1 MTKIIE
7 INNFSDDNLFENLT
21 INIEKNTITTISGG
35 NSCGKTTLMR
45 ILSREI
51 ITENNILLN
60 NKSIN
65 DYTISEYTSLVQT
78 VIPSEIVFEE
88 NTLEKELKN
97 INLVKGL
104 RIKSILNKNIKDL
117 TIKEKVLAQ
126 LAIALDSKPEILLLD
141 NVFIYFN
148 DKEREEIFIFLRSF
162 QKKYN
167 LTVVLTT
174 IDLRDSLYTDYL
186 YIIGNKKVI
195 LKGEPLKVLEKDNI
209 LNKVGL
215 NIPFMAD
222 LSVKLE
228 DYDLLDSVVLDKDRM
243 VDILW
248 K

>member
-1 MTKIIE
+1 MSKVIE
-7 INNFSDDNLFENLT
+7 INNFSDDKLFENLT
-21 INIEKNTITTISGG
+21 INIEKNKITTISGS

-45 ILSREI
+45 ILNREI
-51 ITENNILLN
+51 ITENDIQLN

-65 DYTISEYTSLVQT
+65 DYTISEYTNLVQA
-78 VIPSEIVFEE
+78 VIPLEIVFKE
-88 NTLEKELKN
+88 NTLEKELNN

-104 RIKSILNKNIKDL
+104 RIKSILNKDISTL

-126 LAIALDSKPEILLLD
+126 IAIAIDNKPEVVLLD

-148 DKEREEIFIFLRSF
+148 DKEKEEIFTYLRNY
-162 QKKYN
+162 QKKNN
-167 LTVVLTT
+167 LTVVITT
-174 IDLRDSLYTDYL
+174 IDLKDSLYTDYL
-186 YIIGNKKVI
+186 YVIGNKKI
-195 LKGEPLKVLEKDNI
+195 ALKGEPIKVLEKDNI

-222 LSVKLE
+222 LSVKLK
-228 DYDLLDSVVLDKDRM
+228 DYDLLDSIILEKDRM

>member
-7 INNFSDDNLFENLT
+7 INSFSDDKLFENLD
-21 INIEKNTITTISGG
+21 ISVEKNTITTISGS

-45 ILSREI
+45 ILNREV
-51 ITENNILLN
+51 ITDNTILLN

-65 DYTISEYTSLVQT
+65 DYTIREYISLVQT
-78 VIPSEIVFEE
+78 VIPLEIVFKEK
-88 NTLEKELKN
+88 TLEKELN
-97 INLVKGL
+97 NLDLVKGL
-104 RIKSILNKNIKDL
+104 RIKSILNKDISTL

-126 LAIALDSKPEILLLD
+126 IAIALDSKPQVLLLD
-141 NVFIYFN
+141 NVFIYFS
-148 DKEREEIFIFLRSF
+148 DKEREEIFTFLRKY
-162 QKKYN
+162 QKKNN

-186 YIIGNKKVI
+186 YIIGNKKIV
-195 LKGEPLKVLEKDNI
+195 LEGKPLEVLEKDNI

-222 LSVKLE
+222 LSVKLK
-228 DYDLLDSVVLDKDRM
+228 DYDLLDSIVLEKDRM

>member
-1 MTKIIE
+1 MSKVIE
-7 INNFSDDNLFENLT
+7 INNFSDDKLFENLT
-21 INIEKNTITTISGG
+21 INIEKNKITTISGS

-45 ILSREI
+45 ILNREI
-51 ITENNILLN
+51 ITENDIQLN

-65 DYTISEYTSLVQT
+65 DYTISEYTNLVQA
-78 VIPSEIVFEE
+78 VIPLEIVFKE
-88 NTLEKELKN
+88 NTLEKELNN

-104 RIKSILNKNIKDL
+104 RIKSILNKDISTL

-126 LAIALDSKPEILLLD
+126 IAIAIDNKPEVVLLD

-148 DKEREEIFIFLRSF
+148 DKEKEEIFTFLRNY
-162 QKKYN
+162 QKKNN

-174 IDLRDSLYTDYL
+174 IDLKDSLYTDYL
-186 YIIGNKKVI
+186 YVIGNKKIV
-195 LKGEPLKVLEKDNI
+195 LKGEPIKVLEKDNI

-222 LSVKLE
+222 LSVKLK
-228 DYDLLDSVVLDKDRM
+228 DYDLLDSIILEKDRM

>member
-21 INIEKNTITTISGG
+21 INVEKNTITTISGA
-35 NSCGKTTLMR
+35 NSCGKTTLIR
-45 ILSREI
+45 ILNREV
-51 ITENNILLN
+51 ITKSNILLN
-60 NKSIN
+60 NININ
-65 DYTISEYTSLVQT
+65 DYTVSEYTNLVQA
-78 VIPSEIVFEE
+78 VIPSEIIFNE
-88 NTLEKELKN
+88 NTLEKELNN

-126 LAIALDSKPEILLLD
+126 IAIALDTKPQVLLLD
-141 NVFIYFN
+141 NIFIYFN
-148 DKEREEIFIFLRSF
+148 DKEREEIFTFLRNF

-186 YIIGNKKVI
+186 YIIGNKKII
-195 LKGEPLKVLEKDNI
+195 LKGEPIKVLEKDNI

-222 LSVKLE
+222 LSVKLK
-228 DYDLLDSVVLDKDRM
+228 DYDLLDSIILEKDRM

>member
-7 INNFSDDNLFENLT
+7 INNFSDDKLFENLN
-21 INIEKNTITTISGG
+21 INVEKNTITTISGG

-65 DYTISEYTSLVQT
+65 DYTISEYTNLIQT
-78 VIPSEIVFEE
+78 VIPNEIIFAE

-126 LAIALDSKPEILLLD
+126 LAIALDSKPQVLLLD

-148 DKEREEIFIFLRSF
+148 DKEREEIFTFLRNY

-195 LKGEPLKVLEKDNI
+195 LKGVPLKVLEKDNI

-222 LSVKLE
+222 LSVKLK
-228 DYDLLDSVVLDKDRM
+228 DYDLLDSIILEKDRM

>member
-7 INNFSDDNLFENLT
+7 INSFSDDKLFENL
-21 INIEKNTITTISGG
+21 NISVEKNTITTISGS

-45 ILSREI
+45 ILNREV
-51 ITENNILLN
+51 ITDNNILLN

-65 DYTISEYTSLVQT
+65 DYTIREYISLVQT
-78 VIPSEIVFEE
+78 VIPLEIVFKEK
-88 NTLEKELKN
+88 TLEKELNNKD
-97 INLVKGL
+97 LVKGL
-104 RIKSILNKNIKDL
+104 RIKSILNKDISTL

-126 LAIALDSKPEILLLD
+126 LAIALDNKPEVLLLD
-141 NVFIYFN
+141 NVFIYFSN
-148 DKEREEIFIFLRSF
+148 KECEEIFTFLRNY
-162 QKKYN
+162 QKKNN

-186 YIIGNKKVI
+186 YIIGNKKIV
-195 LKGEPLKVLEKDNI
+195 LEGKPLEVLEKDNI

-222 LSVKLE
+222 LSVKLK
-228 DYDLLDSVVLDKDRM
+228 DYDLLDSIILDKDRM

>member
-7 INNFSDDNLFENLT
+7 INSFSDDKLFKNLT
-21 INIEKNTITTISGG
+21 INVEKNTITTISGS

-45 ILSREI
+45 ILNREV
-51 ITENNILLN
+51 ITDNTILLN
-60 NKSIN
+60 NININ
-65 DYTISEYTSLVQT
+65 DYTIKDYTNLIQA
-78 VIPSEIVFEE
+78 VIPLEIVFNEK
-88 NTLEKELKN
+88 TLEKELNN
-97 INLVKGL
+97 IDLVKGL

-126 LAIALDSKPEILLLD
+126 LAIAIDNKPEVLLLD
-141 NVFIYFN
+141 NIFIYFN
-148 DKEREEIFIFLRSF
+148 DKEKEEIFNFLRKY

-167 LTVVLTT
+167 LTVLLTT
-174 IDLRDSLYTDYL
+174 IDLKDSLYTDYL
-186 YIIGNKKVI
+186 YIIGNKKII
-195 LKGEPLKVLEKDNI
+195 LEGKPLEVLEKDNI

-222 LSVKLE
+222 LSVKLK
-228 DYDLLDSVVLDKDRM
+228 DYDLIDSIILEKDRM

>member
-21 INIEKNTITTISGG
+21 INVEKNTITTISGA
-35 NSCGKTTLMR
+35 NSCGKTTLIR
-45 ILSREI
+45 ILNREV
-51 ITENNILLN
+51 ITKSNILLN
-60 NKSIN
+60 NININ
-65 DYTISEYTSLVQT
+65 DYTVSEYTNLVQA
-78 VIPSEIVFEE
+78 VIPSEIIFNE
-88 NTLEKELKN
+88 NTLEKELNN

-126 LAIALDSKPEILLLD
+126 IAIALDTKPQVLLLD
-141 NVFIYFN
+141 NIFIYFN
-148 DKEREEIFIFLRSF
+148 DKEREEIFTFLRNF

-174 IDLRDSLYTDYL
+174 IDLKDSLYTDYL
-186 YIIGNKKVI
+186 YIIGNKKII
-195 LKGEPLKVLEKDNI
+195 LKGEPIKVLEKDNI

-222 LSVKLE
+222 LSVKLK
-228 DYDLLDSVVLDKDRM
+228 DYDLLDSIILEKDRM

>member
-21 INIEKNTITTISGG
+21 VNVEKNTITTISGA
-35 NSCGKTTLMR
+35 NSCGKTTLIR
-45 ILSREI
+45 ILNREV
-51 ITENNILLN
+51 ITKSNILLN
-60 NKSIN
+60 NININ
-65 DYTISEYTSLVQT
+65 DYTVSEYTNLVQA
-78 VIPSEIVFEE
+78 VIPSEIIFNE
-88 NTLEKELKN
+88 NTLEKELNN

-117 TIKEKVLAQ
+117 TIKEKVLSQ
-126 LAIALDSKPEILLLD
+126 IAIALDTKPQVLLLD
-141 NVFIYFN
+141 NIFIYFN
-148 DKEREEIFIFLRSF
+148 DKEREEIFTFLRNF

-167 LTVVLTT
+167 LTVLLTT

-186 YIIGNKKVI
+186 YIIGNKKII
-195 LKGEPLKVLEKDNI
+195 LKGEPIKVLEKDNI

-222 LSVKLE
+222 LSVKLK
-228 DYDLLDSVVLDKDRM
+228 DYDLLDSIILEKDRM